1 MLIDLNTMEEK
12 CIPNFKGGE
21 IAYNVK
27 MFTDDTNKI
36 MKGRL
41 VPGASIGYHT
51 HEEDEE
57 IIFIL
62 SGHIHADNGAITN
75 RRFHAKFVRH
85 RKLWFVQTLVY
96 PEDCELAMRRLIQEI
111 DNWEIW

>member
-1 MLIDLNTMEEK
+1 MLIDLNTMEEQ

-27 MFTDDTNKI
+27 MYTDDTNKV

-51 HEEDEE
+51 HEEDAE

-62 SGHIHADNGAITN
+62 SGHGTVKNDDGECPANPGEAHLC
-75 RRFHAKFVRH
+75 AKGRSH
-85 RKLWFVQTLVY
+85 SLINTGN
-96 PEDCELAMRRLIQEI
+96 EDLIFYAVVAKV
-111 DNWEIW
+111 

>member
-57 IIFIL
+57 VIFIL
-62 SGHIHADNGAITN
+62 SGHGTVKNDDGEIPANPGEAHLCSKGRSHSLINTGDEDLIFYAVV
-75 RRFHAKFVRH
+75 AKV
-85 RKLWFVQTLVY
+85 
-96 PEDCELAMRRLIQEI
+96 
-111 DNWEIW
+111 